1 MARLRTPPR
10 GEQRG
15 PTTQTLFRQALLGAG
30 KMRWRRT
37 ALGATTKFPD
47 ETLTRWTRTLAAAAV
62 LLAAAAGAP
71 EAWAHARI
79 VSTTPGDGDVLAS
92 APKRVTIRFD
102 DTVRVLG
109 GTTVV
114 GNSDKRAVTAGKP
127 SASGRVV
134 TIPLRKLRDGDYT
147 VRWSVLSDD
156 GHTID
161 GVFAFAVGAGR
172 APPTAALSAGG
183 TNLTRTVISRWFFF
197 AGLLVAVGVALFM
210 PLAWRPA
217 LRAAGAEPD
226 ERVLWPLAF
235 AGFFLAFLGAS
246 TLIPHHDPGTT
257 RFGLAYEVGG
267 IVAVVGAT
275 LSAIAFVDRRLGRG
289 AFVCAL
295 ALLPIPSVAGHAL
308 DRGQWP
314 RPLNV
319 AADILHVGAAAV
331 WIGGLLALA
340 IGLPRAARKLSPE
353 QRARFTAALV
363 PRLSAIALVSV
374 AVIAATGLIRALSEL
389 SAVSQLWS
397 SGYGRA
403 LLVKTG
409 LLALLVSLGWINR
422 SRLVPRL
429 RLEALRR
436 NVAVELV
443 LLAGLVVAVAFL
455 TDLAPGRQLAR
466 AVAGPETPQPIA
478 DPPPGATVLAGE
490 SGDRAVGLAIRPG
503 GQLQATVLGPD
514 DNGVDGLSVAFRG
527 GGRTVAAT
535 ACGPGC
541 YRANAR
547 IDARRVEVLLGS
559 GPVPF
564 AIPGPTQP
572 ASRLVAEA
580 RRAFTGLRSLVI
592 HERLASSPRDKLTT
606 TFRIVAPDRLTY
618 VTSAGA
624 RAIVIGGKRWDAD
637 GQGPLL
643 RSAQTPL
650 QLPGAE
656 WSPRWLNARALGWTR
671 IGGRRARLVSF
682 FDPGLPAWF
691 EIAVDPSS
699 HRPLELNMTAAA
711 HFMHHRYTNF
721 NQPMR
726 IVAPR

>member
-1 MARLRTPPR
+1 
-10 GEQRG
+10 
-15 PTTQTLFRQALLGAG
+15 
-30 KMRWRRT
+30 
-37 ALGATTKFPD
+37 
-47 ETLTRWTRTLAAAAV
+47 
-62 LLAAAAGAP
+62 
-71 EAWAHARI
+71 
-79 VSTTPGDGDVLAS
+79 
-92 APKRVTIRFD
+92 
-102 DTVRVLG
+102 
-109 GTTVV
+109 
-114 GNSDKRAVTAGKP
+114 
-127 SASGRVV
+127 
-134 TIPLRKLRDGDYT
+134 
-147 VRWSVLSDD
+147 
-156 GHTID
+156 
-161 GVFAFAVGAGR
+161 
-172 APPTAALSAGG
+172 
-183 TNLTRTVISRWFFF
+183 
-197 AGLLVAVGVALFM
+197 
-210 PLAWRPA
+210 
-217 LRAAGAEPD
+217 
-226 ERVLWPLAF
+226 
-235 AGFFLAFLGAS
+235 
-246 TLIPHHDPGTT
+246 
-257 RFGLAYEVGG
+257 
-267 IVAVVGAT
+267 
-275 LSAIAFVDRRLGRG
+275 
-289 AFVCAL
+289 
-295 ALLPIPSVAGHAL
+295 
-308 DRGQWP
+308 
-314 RPLNV
+314 
-319 AADILHVGAAAV
+319 
-331 WIGGLLALA
+331 
-340 IGLPRAARKLSPE
+340 
-353 QRARFTAALV
+353 
-363 PRLSAIALVSV
+363 
-374 AVIAATGLIRALSEL
+374 
-389 SAVSQLWS
+389 
-397 SGYGRA
+397 
-403 LLVKTG
+403 
-409 LLALLVSLGWINR
+409 
-422 SRLVPRL
+422 
-429 RLEALRR
+429 
-436 NVAVELV
+436 
-443 LLAGLVVAVAFL
+443 VVAVAFL

>member
-1 MARLRTPPR
+1 
-10 GEQRG
+10 
-15 PTTQTLFRQALLGAG
+15 
-30 KMRWRRT
+30 
-37 ALGATTKFPD
+37 
-47 ETLTRWTRTLAAAAV
+47 
-62 LLAAAAGAP
+62 
-71 EAWAHARI
+71 
-79 VSTTPGDGDVLAS
+79 
-92 APKRVTIRFD
+92 
-102 DTVRVLG
+102 
-109 GTTVV
+109 VV
-114 GNSDKRAVTAGKP
+114 ANSDKRPVTAGKP

-147 VRWSVLSDD
+147 VRWSALSND
-156 GHTID
+156 GHTVD

-172 APPTAALSAGG
+172 APPSAALTAGG
-183 TNLTRTVISRWFFF
+183 TNLTRSVISRWFFF
-197 AGLLVAVGVALFM
+197 AGLLVAVGVVALFV

-217 LRAAGAEPD
+217 LRAAGAGQD
-226 ERVLWPLAF
+226 EGALWPLAF
-235 AGFFLAFLGAS
+235 VGFFLAFLGAAS
-246 TLIPHHDPGTT
+246 LIPHHNPGTT

-267 IVAVVGAT
+267 IVAIVGAT
-275 LSAIAFVDRRLGRG
+275 LSAIALVDRRLGRG
-289 AFVCAL
+289 AFLCAL

-319 AADILHVGAAAV
+319 VADILHVGAAAI

-340 IGLPRAARKLSPE
+340 IGLPRAARKLSAE

-374 AVIAATGLIRALSEL
+374 AVIAVTGLIRALSEL
-389 SAVSQLWS
+389 SAVSQLWG

-403 LLVKTG
+403 LVVKTG
-409 LLALLVSLGWINR
+409 LLVLLVSLGWINR

-443 LLAGLVVAVAFL
+443 LLAGLVIAVAFL

-466 AVAGPETPQPIA
+466 AVVSPQAPQPIA

-490 SGDRAVGLAIRPG
+490 SGDRAVGLAILPG
-503 GQLQATVLGPD
+503 GNLQATVLGPD
-514 DNGVDGLSVAFRG
+514 DNGVDGLSVAFRA
-527 GGRTVAAT
+527 GGRTVGAT
-535 ACGPGC
+535 PCGSGC
-541 YRANAR
+541 YRAGGR
-547 IDARRVEVLLGS
+547 IDARRVTVLLGS
-559 GPVPF
+559 SAVAF
-564 AIPGPTQP
+564 AIPGRTQP
-572 ASRLVAEA
+572 ASPLVAEA
-580 RRAFTGLRSLVI
+580 RRAFAGLRSLVI
-592 HERLASSPRDKLTT
+592 HERLASSPRDKITT

-624 RAIVIGGKRWDAD
+624 RAVVIGAQRWDAD
-637 GQGPLL
+637 GKGPLV

-656 WSPRWLNARALGWTR
+656 WGPRWLNARALGWAKVR
-671 IGGRRARLVSF
+671 GRRARLVSF
-682 FDPGLPAWF
+682 FDPRLPGWF
-691 EIAVDPSS
+691 ELAVDPST
-699 HRPLELNMTAAA
+699 HRPLELKMTAAA

-721 NQPMR
+721 NQPMQ

>member
-1 MARLRTPPR
+1 MP
-10 GEQRG
+10 GE
-15 PTTQTLFRQALLGAG
+15 GA
-30 KMRWRRT
+30 
-37 ALGATTKFPD
+37 
-47 ETLTRWTRTLAAAAV
+47 
-62 LLAAAAGAP
+62 
-71 EAWAHARI
+71 
-79 VSTTPGDGDVLAS
+79 VLAS
-92 APKRVTIRFD
+92 APSRVTIRFD

-114 GNSDKRAVTAGKP
+114 SNSDKRPVTAGKP

-134 TIPLRKLRDGDYT
+134 RIPLRKLHDGDYT
-147 VRWSVLSDD
+147 VRWSVLSND
-156 GHTID
+156 GHTVQ

-172 APPTAALSAGG
+172 APPSAALSAGG
-183 TNLTRTVISRWFFF
+183 TNLTRNVISRWFFF
-197 AGLLVAVGVALFM
+197 TGLLVAVGVALFV

-217 LRAAGAEPD
+217 LRAAGADPD

-246 TLIPHHDPGTT
+246 TLIPHHDLGTT

-275 LSAIAFVDRRLGRG
+275 LSAIAFVDRRFGRG

-319 AADILHVGAAAV
+319 VADLLHVGAAAV

-340 IGLPRAARKLSPE
+340 IGLPRAARKLSGE
-353 QRARFTAALV
+353 QRSRFTAALV

-403 LLVKTG
+403 LVVKT
-409 LLALLVSLGWINR
+409 ALLLLVVSLGWINR

-466 AVAGPETPQPIA
+466 AVASPQTPQPIA
-478 DPPPGATVLAGE
+478 APPPGATVLAGE
-490 SGDRAVGLAIRPG
+490 SGDRAVGLAVRPG

-514 DNGVDGLSVAFRG
+514 DNGVDGLSVGFRA
-527 GGRTVAAT
+527 GRRTFGST

-541 YRANAR
+541 YRADGR
-547 IDARRVEVLLGS
+547 IDARRVTVLLDS
-559 GPVPF
+559 GAVSF
-564 AIPGPTQP
+564 AIPGRTQP
-572 ASRLVAEA
+572 ASPLVAEA
-580 RRAFTGLRSLVI
+580 RRAFAGLRSLVI
-592 HERLASSPRDKLTT
+592 HERLASSPRDKIAT

-618 VTSAGA
+618 VTSEGS
-624 RAIVIGGKRWDAD
+624 RAVVIGGHRWDAE
-637 GQGPLL
+637 GKGRLV

-656 WSPRWLNARALGWTR
+656 WGPRWLNARAVGWTT
-671 IGGRRARLVSF
+671 IGGRHATVVSF
-682 FDPGLPAWF
+682 FDPRLPAWF
-691 EIAVDPSS
+691 EIAVDPGTD
-699 HRPLELNMTAAA
+699 RPLELKMTAAA

-726 IVAPR
+726 IMAPR

>member
-1 MARLRTPPR
+1 LA
-10 GEQRG
+10 
-15 PTTQTLFRQALLGAG
+15 
-30 KMRWRRT
+30 
-37 ALGATTKFPD
+37 ATTKRSD
-47 ETLTRWTRTLAAAAV
+47 ETLTRSRRTLAAAAA
-62 LLAAAAGAP
+62 LLAAAAAAAAP
-71 EAWAHARI
+71 AAWAHARV
-79 VSTTPGDGDVLAS
+79 VSTMPGDGAVLAS
-92 APKRVTIRFD
+92 PPPRVTIRFD

-109 GTTVV
+109 RTTVV
-114 GNSDKRAVTAGKP
+114 ANSDKRRVTAGKP
-127 SASGRVV
+127 NASGQIV
-134 TIPLRKLRDGDYT
+134 TIPLQKLHDGDYT
-147 VRWSVLSDD
+147 VRWRVLSDD
-156 GHTID
+156 GHTIE
-161 GVFAFAVGAGR
+161 GVFAFAVGVGR
-172 APPTAALSAGG
+172 PPPTAALTAGS
-183 TNLTRTVISRWFFF
+183 TNLTRNVISRWFFF
-197 AGLLVAVGVALFM
+197 AGLLIAVGVTLFV
-210 PLAWRPA
+210 PLAWWPA
-217 LRAAGAEPD
+217 LRAAGADQD

-246 TLIPHHDPGTT
+246 SLIPLHDPATT

-289 AFVCAL
+289 VFVCAL

-340 IGLPRAARKLSPE
+340 VGLPRAARKLSPE
-353 QRARFTAALV
+353 QRTRFSSALA

-389 SAVSQLWS
+389 TAVSQLWS

-409 LLALLVSLGWINR
+409 LLALLVLLGWINR

-443 LLAGLVVAVAFL
+443 LLATLVVAVAFL

-466 AVAGPETPQPIA
+466 AVASPQAPQSID
-478 DPPPGATVLAGE
+478 DPPLGAAVLAGE
-490 SGDRAVGLAIRPG
+490 SGGRAVGLAIRPG
-503 GQLQATVLGPD
+503 GRLQATVLGPD
-514 DNGVDGLSVAFRG
+514 DNGVDGLSVGFRA
-527 GGRTVAAT
+527 GGRTVGST
-535 ACGPGC
+535 RCGPGC
-541 YRANAR
+541 YRADGR
-547 IDARRVEVLLGS
+547 IDARRVTVVLDS
-559 GPVPF
+559 GPVTF
-564 AIPGPTQP
+564 DLPGPTQP
-572 ASRLVAEA
+572 ASRLVGEA
-580 RRAFTGLRSLVI
+580 RRAFAGLRSLVI
-592 HERLASSPRDKLTT
+592 LERLASSRRDKITT

-618 VTSAGA
+618 VTSAGS
-624 RAIVIGGKRWDAD
+624 RAVVIGGQRWD
-637 GQGPLL
+637 GQGNGAFQ

-656 WSPRWLNARALGWTR
+656 WGPRWLNARALGWTSV
-671 IGGRRARLVSF
+671 GGKRVRVVSF
-682 FDPGLPAWF
+682 FDPQLPAWF
-691 EIAVDPSS
+691 ELTVDPKTQ
-699 HRPLELNMTAAA
+699 RPLTLKMTAAA

-726 IVAPR
+726 IVPPR

>member
-1 MARLRTPPR
+1 LTRS
-10 GEQRG
+10 
-15 PTTQTLFRQALLGAG
+15 
-30 KMRWRRT
+30 RRT
-37 ALGATTKFPD
+37 
-47 ETLTRWTRTLAAAAV
+47 RAAAAAFF
-62 LLAAAAGAP
+62 AAAVAATP
-71 EAWAHARI
+71 AWAHARI
-79 VSTTPGDGDVLAS
+79 VSTTPTDGAVLAS
-92 APKRVTIRFD
+92 PPPRVTIRFD

-114 GNSDKRAVTAGKP
+114 ANANKRPVTEGRPK
-127 SASGRVV
+127 ASGRIV
-134 TIPLRKLRDGDYT
+134 TIPLRKLHEGDYT
-147 VRWSVLSDD
+147 VRWRVLSDD
-156 GHTID
+156 GHTIE
-161 GVFAFAVGAGR
+161 GVFAFAVGVGR
-172 APPTAALSAGG
+172 ATPTAALTAGS
-183 TNLTRTVISRWFFF
+183 TNLTRNVISRWFFF
-197 AGLLVAVGVALFM
+197 AGLLIAVGVALFV
-210 PLAWRPA
+210 PLAWWPA
-217 LRAAGAEPD
+217 LRAAGANQD

-246 TLIPHHDPGTT
+246 SLIPHHDPATT

-289 AFVCAL
+289 VFVCAL

-353 QRARFTAALV
+353 QRGRFSSALV

-374 AVIAATGLIRALSEL
+374 AVIAATGLLRALSEL
-389 SAVSQLWS
+389 TAVSQLWT

-403 LLVKTG
+403 LVVKTG
-409 LLALLVSLGWINR
+409 LLGLLVLLGWINR

-443 LLAGLVVAVAFL
+443 LLAGLVIAVAFL

-466 AVAGPETPQPIA
+466 AVASPQAPQPIV
-478 DPPPGATVLAGE
+478 DPPTGATVLAGE
-490 SGDRAVGLAIRPG
+490 SGGRAVGLAVKPG
-503 GQLQATVLGPD
+503 GRLEATVLGSD
-514 DNGVDGLSVAFRG
+514 DNGVDGLSVGFRA
-527 GGRTVAAT
+527 GGRTVGST
-535 ACGPGC
+535 RCGPGC
-541 YRANAR
+541 YRADRR
-547 IDARRVEVLLGS
+547 IDARHVTVILDS
-559 GPVPF
+559 GPVIF
-564 AIPGPTQP
+564 QLPGPTQP
-572 ASRLVAEA
+572 ASRLVGEA
-580 RRAFTGLRSLVI
+580 RRAFAGLRSLVI
-592 HERLASSPRDKLTT
+592 HERLASNRRDKIAT

-618 VTSAGA
+618 VTSAGS
-624 RAIVIGGKRWDAD
+624 RAVVIGGQRWDA
-637 GQGPLL
+637 QGKGAFL

-656 WSPRWLNARALGWTR
+656 WGPRWVNARALGWTTVA
-671 IGGRRARLVSF
+671 GRRAKVISF
-682 FDPGLPAWF
+682 FDPQLPAWF
-691 EIAVDPSS
+691 EMAVDPKT
-699 HRPLELNMTAAA
+699 HRPVTLKMTAAA

-726 IVAPR
+726 IVPPR

>member
-1 MARLRTPPR
+1 
-10 GEQRG
+10 
-15 PTTQTLFRQALLGAG
+15 
-30 KMRWRRT
+30 
-37 ALGATTKFPD
+37 
-47 ETLTRWTRTLAAAAV
+47 
-62 LLAAAAGAP
+62 
-71 EAWAHARI
+71 
-79 VSTTPGDGDVLAS
+79 VLAN
-92 APKRVTIRFD
+92 APTHVTIRFD

-114 GNSDKRAVTAGKP
+114 ANSGKRPVTAGKP

-134 TIPLRKLRDGDYT
+134 TIPLRKLHDGDYT

-156 GHTID
+156 GHTVD

-172 APPTAALSAGG
+172 APPSAALSAGS
-183 TNLTRTVISRWFFF
+183 TNLTRNVISRWFFF
-197 AGLLVAVGVALFM
+197 AGLLVAVGVALFV

-217 LRAAGAEPD
+217 LRAAGADQD
-226 ERVLWPLAF
+226 ERALWPLAF

-257 RFGLAYEVGG
+257 RFGVAYEVGG

-340 IGLPRAARKLSPE
+340 IGLPRAARKLTAE

-374 AVIAATGLIRALSEL
+374 AVIAVTGLIRALSEL

-403 LLVKTG
+403 LVVKTG
-409 LLALLVSLGWINR
+409 LLVLLVSLGWINR

-443 LLAGLVVAVAFL
+443 LLAGLVIAVAFL

-466 AVAGPETPQPIA
+466 AVASPQAPQPIA

-490 SGDRAVGLAIRPG
+490 SGDRAVGLPIMPG
-503 GQLQATVLGPD
+503 GRLEATVLGPD
-514 DNGVDGLSVAFRG
+514 DNGVDGLSVAFRA
-527 GGRTVAAT
+527 GGRTFGAT

-541 YRANAR
+541 YRADGR
-547 IDARRVEVLLGS
+547 IDARRVTVVLGS
-559 GPVPF
+559 GAVAF
-564 AIPGPTQP
+564 VIPGRTQP
-572 ASRLVAEA
+572 ASPLVAEA
-580 RRAFTGLRSLVI
+580 RRAFAGLRSLVI
-592 HERLASSPRDKLTT
+592 HERLASSRRDKLTT

-624 RAIVIGGKRWDAD
+624 RAVVIGGRRWDAQ
-637 GQGPLL
+637 GKGPLV

-656 WSPRWLNARALGWTR
+656 WGPRWLNARALGWANV
-671 IGGRRARLVSF
+671 GGQHARLVSF
-682 FDPGLPAWF
+682 FDPRLPGWF
-691 EIAVDPSS
+691 ELAVDPST
-699 HRPLELNMTAAA
+699 HRPLELKMTTAA

-721 NQPMR
+721 NQPMK

>member
-1 MARLRTPPR
+1 MVA
-10 GEQRG
+10 
-15 PTTQTLFRQALLGAG
+15 
-30 KMRWRRT
+30 
-37 ALGATTKFPD
+37 
-47 ETLTRWTRTLAAAAV
+47 
-62 LLAAAAGAP
+62 
-71 EAWAHARI
+71 
-79 VSTTPGDGDVLAS
+79 
-92 APKRVTIRFD
+92 
-102 DTVRVLG
+102 
-109 GTTVV
+109 
-114 GNSDKRAVTAGKP
+114 NSDKRPVTAGKP

-147 VRWSVLSDD
+147 VRWSALSND
-156 GHTID
+156 GHTVD

-172 APPTAALSAGG
+172 APPSAALTAGG
-183 TNLTRTVISRWFFF
+183 TNLTRSVISRWFFF
-197 AGLLVAVGVALFM
+197 AGLLVAVGVVALFV

-217 LRAAGAEPD
+217 LRAAGAGQD
-226 ERVLWPLAF
+226 EGALWPLAF
-235 AGFFLAFLGAS
+235 VGFFLAFLGAAS
-246 TLIPHHDPGTT
+246 LIPHHNPGTT

-267 IVAVVGAT
+267 IVAIVGAT
-275 LSAIAFVDRRLGRG
+275 LSAIALVDRRLGRG
-289 AFVCAL
+289 AFLCAL

-319 AADILHVGAAAV
+319 VADILHVGAAAI

-340 IGLPRAARKLSPE
+340 IGLPRAARKLSAE

-374 AVIAATGLIRALSEL
+374 AVIAVTGLIRALSEL
-389 SAVSQLWS
+389 SAVSQLWG

-403 LLVKTG
+403 LVVKTG
-409 LLALLVSLGWINR
+409 LLVLLVSLGWINR

-443 LLAGLVVAVAFL
+443 LLAGLVIAVAFL

-466 AVAGPETPQPIA
+466 AVVSPQAPQPIA

-490 SGDRAVGLAIRPG
+490 SGDRAVGLAILPG
-503 GQLQATVLGPD
+503 GNLQATVLGPD
-514 DNGVDGLSVAFRG
+514 DNGVDGLSVAFRA
-527 GGRTVAAT
+527 GGRTVGAT
-535 ACGPGC
+535 PCGSGC
-541 YRANAR
+541 YRAGGR
-547 IDARRVEVLLGS
+547 IDARRVTVLLGS
-559 GPVPF
+559 SVVAF
-564 AIPGPTQP
+564 AIPGRTQP
-572 ASRLVAEA
+572 ASPLVAEA
-580 RRAFTGLRSLVI
+580 RRAFAGLRSLVI
-592 HERLASSPRDKLTT
+592 HERLASSPRDKITT

-624 RAIVIGGKRWDAD
+624 RAVVIGAQRWDAD
-637 GQGPLL
+637 GKGPLV

-656 WSPRWLNARALGWTR
+656 WGPRWLNARALGWAKVR
-671 IGGRRARLVSF
+671 GRRARLVSF
-682 FDPGLPAWF
+682 FDPRLPGWF
-691 EIAVDPSS
+691 ELAVDPST
-699 HRPLELNMTAAA
+699 HRPLELKMTAAA

-721 NQPMR
+721 NQPMQ

>member
-1 MARLRTPPR
+1 M
-10 GEQRG
+10 G
-15 PTTQTLFRQALLGAG
+15 
-30 KMRWRRT
+30 RWRT
-37 ALGATTKFPD
+37 VLAAITKLPD
-47 ETLTRWTRTLAAAAV
+47 ETLTRWTRTLAAAAA
-62 LLAAAAGAP
+62 LLAAAAAAP
-71 EAWAHARI
+71 PAWAHARL
-79 VSTTPGDGDVLAS
+79 VSSTPGNGAVLAS
-92 APKRVTIRFD
+92 APPRVTIRFD

-114 GNSDKRAVTAGKP
+114 ANDGKRPVTAGKP

-147 VRWSVLSDD
+147 VRWRVLSDD
-156 GHTID
+156 GHTVD

-172 APPTAALSAGG
+172 APPSAALSAGG
-183 TNLTRTVISRWFFF
+183 TNLTRNVVSRWFFF

-217 LRAAGAEPD
+217 LRAAGADQD

-246 TLIPHHDPGTT
+246 SLIPHHDPATT

-275 LSAIAFVDRRLGRG
+275 LSAIALVDRRLGRG

-314 RPLNV
+314 RPLSV
-319 AADILHVGAAAV
+319 AADILHVGAASV

-340 IGLPRAARKLSPE
+340 IGLPRAARKLSAE
-353 QRARFTAALV
+353 RRARFTAALV
-363 PRLSAIALVSV
+363 PRLSAIAPVSV
-374 AVIAATGLIRALSEL
+374 AVIAVTGLIRALSEL

-403 LLVKTG
+403 LVVKTG

-422 SRLVPRL
+422 SRLLPRL
-429 RLEALRR
+429 RLETLRR

-466 AVAGPETPQPIA
+466 TVAGPQAPQPIA
-478 DPPPGATVLAGE
+478 DPPPGVTVVAGE

-503 GQLQATVLGPD
+503 GRLQATVLGPD
-514 DNGVDGLSVAFRG
+514 DNGVDGLSVGFRAE
-527 GGRTVAAT
+527 GRTVGAT
-535 ACGPGC
+535 RCGPGC
-541 YRANAR
+541 YRADRR
-547 IDARRVEVLLGS
+547 IDAHLVTVLLDS
-559 GPVPF
+559 GAVTFP
-564 AIPGPTQP
+564 IPTHTQP

-580 RRAFTGLRSLVI
+580 RRAFAALRSLVI
-592 HERLASSPRDKLTT
+592 HERLASSRRYKLTT

-618 VTSAGA
+618 ITSAGS
-624 RAIVIGGKRWDAD
+624 RAVVIGGQRWDSE
-637 GQGPLL
+637 GKGPLV
-643 RSAQTPL
+643 RSTQTPL
-650 QLPGAE
+650 RLPGAE
-656 WSPRWLNARALGWTR
+656 WGPRWLNARALGWSKV
-671 IGGRRARLVSF
+671 GGRRARLVSF
-682 FDPGLPAWF
+682 FDPRLPGWF
-691 EIAVDPSS
+691 EMAVDPRT

-711 HFMHHRYTNF
+711 HFMHHRYTDF
-721 NQPMR
+721 NQPLQ
-726 IVAPR
+726 IAAPR

>member
-1 MARLRTPPR
+1 
-10 GEQRG
+10 
-15 PTTQTLFRQALLGAG
+15 
-30 KMRWRRT
+30 MRRRRT
-37 ALGATTKFPD
+37 VLAATTKRSD
-47 ETLTRWTRTLAAAAV
+47 EILMCSRRKLAVAAA
-62 LLAAAAGAP
+62 LLAAAAAAP
-71 EAWAHARI
+71 PALAHARI
-79 VSTTPGDGDVLAS
+79 VSTAPSDGAVLAS
-92 APKRVTIRFD
+92 PPRDVTIRFD

-114 GNSDKRAVTAGKP
+114 GNSDKRPVTAGKP
-127 SASGRVV
+127 TATGRIV
-134 TIPLRKLRDGDYT
+134 TIPLRKLHDGDYT
-147 VRWSVLSDD
+147 ARWSVLSDD
-156 GHTID
+156 GHTVD

-172 APPTAALSAGG
+172 APPTAALTAGS
-183 TNLTRTVISRWFFF
+183 TNLTRNVISRWFFF
-197 AGLLVAVGVALFM
+197 AGLLIAVGVALFV
-210 PLAWRPA
+210 PLAWWPA
-217 LRAAGAEPD
+217 LRSAGADPD
-226 ERVLWPLAF
+226 ERVLWPVAF
-235 AGFFLAFLGAS
+235 VGFFLAFLGAS
-246 TLIPHHDPGTT
+246 SLIPHHDPATT

-275 LSAIAFVDRRLGRG
+275 LSAVAFVDRRVGRG
-289 AFVCAL
+289 VFVCAL

-319 AADILHVGAAAV
+319 VADILHVGAAAV

-353 QRARFTAALV
+353 QRARFTATLV

-389 SAVSQLWS
+389 TAVSQLWS

-409 LLALLVSLGWINR
+409 LLASLVLLGWINR
-422 SRLVPRL
+422 SRLLPRL

-466 AVAGPETPQPIA
+466 AVASPEAPQPIA

-490 SGDRAVGLAIRPG
+490 SGGRAVGLAILPG
-503 GQLQATVLGPD
+503 GTLQATVLGPD
-514 DNGVDGLSVAFRG
+514 DNGVDGLSVGFRA
-527 GGRTVAAT
+527 GGRTFGST
-535 ACGPGC
+535 RCGPGC
-541 YRANAR
+541 YRADRR
-547 IDARRVEVLLGS
+547 IDARRVTVVLDS
-559 GPVPF
+559 GAVAF
-564 AIPGPTQP
+564 ALPKQTQP
-572 ASRLVAEA
+572 ASRLVGEA
-580 RRAFTGLRSLVI
+580 RRAFGGLRSLVI
-592 HERLASSPRDKLTT
+592 HERLASSPREKIAT

-618 VTSAGA
+618 VTSAGS
-624 RAIVIGGKRWDAD
+624 RAVVIGGQRWDA
-637 GQGPLL
+637 QGNGAFV

-656 WSPRWLNARALGWTR
+656 WGPRWLNARALGSKT
-671 IGGRRARLVSF
+671 IAGRRADVVSF
-682 FDPGLPAWF
+682 FDPQLPAWF
-691 EIAVDPSS
+691 ELAVDPRR
-699 HRPLELNMTAAA
+699 HTPLRLKMTAAA
-711 HFMHHRYTNF
+711 HFMHHRYTDF
-721 NQPMR
+721 NQPMK